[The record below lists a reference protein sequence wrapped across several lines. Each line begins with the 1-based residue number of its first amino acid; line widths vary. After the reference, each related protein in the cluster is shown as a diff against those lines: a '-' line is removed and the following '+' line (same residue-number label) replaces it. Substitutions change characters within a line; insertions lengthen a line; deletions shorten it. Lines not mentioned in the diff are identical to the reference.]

1 MKEYY
6 IVMVNNKF
14 MVRVQAESCIDA
26 VSMVSNR
33 FAEESSKYGVITEIT
48 AFSREDLKED
58 HFYDYFCKCELVT
71 MWDLGEMIGDYAN
84 TIQDIEDSEN
94 ILRGLMKK
102 VEKKE
107 KSLRELKEKLDHM
120 SWVKSESIEQRKR
133 QAEKLGIEIKE
144 DKEK

>member
-14 MVRVQAESCIDA
+14 MVRVQAESCTDA
-26 VSMVSNR
+26 GTVVFNR
-33 FAEESSKYGVITEIT
+33 FAEESSKYGVITGIT
-48 AFSREDLKED
+48 AFSREALKED
-58 HFYDYFCKCELVT
+58 HFYDHFCKCELVT

-120 SWVKSESIEQRKR
+120 SWVKSESIELRKR